1 MVTHPVDCT
10 KQYSMTDASTDTPHQ
25 SRSERRA
32 IREALLGAA
41 LPLAAFD
48 GWSRTTFDAAAREA
62 GISADNA
69 LLACPRSELD
79 LVIFWSH
86 QMDEQAARAIR
97 DTDIAKMRVRERV
110 AFCLTARLE
119 AIGEHEE
126 AARRA
131 RARLLLPDAASEGPQ
146 LVWRSCDTVWR
157 AIGDHST
164 DFNFYTK
171 RAILSGV
178 YTGTL
183 SLWLQ
188 DDSADKS
195 RAKQFLDDRIE
206 NIMQYEKTKWKWR
219 EFTSKMPDLAGLLGK
234 MRHGSGPGS

>member
-1 MVTHPVDCT
+1 
-10 KQYSMTDASTDTPHQ
+10 MTDTASDNAHQ

-32 IREALLGAA
+32 IREALLEAA

-48 GWSRTTFDAAAREA
+48 GWSRDMFDQAAREA
-62 GISADNA
+62 GIKPDTAV
-69 LLACPRSELD
+69 LACPRRELD
-79 LVIFWSH
+79 LLILWSH
-86 QMDEQAARAIR
+86 RMDEQAARTIR
-97 DTDIAKMRVRERV
+97 DTDISKMRVRERV

-171 RAILSGV
+171 RMILSGV

-183 SLWLQ
+183 AMWLQ
-188 DDSADKS
+188 DESADKS

-206 NIMQYEKTKWKWR
+206 NIMQYEKTKANWR
-219 EFTSKMPDLAGLLGK
+219 ELTAKMPDLAEMLGK
-234 MRHGSGPGS
+234 MRYGGGPRSQ